1 MIPGKPDKYCF
12 PCITSP
18 YNIQI
23 YLISEGRSKPVKTVC
38 TNGFQSI
45 LTMFQGKHC
54 YVPNPGAAGRAV
66 VVEMHQARRQLLAPD
81 LSSAAGQMAGMQ
93 LLAPLRCKYSGLR
106 LPVESAYYI
115 LTVLSLI
122 QPKLHLHIL
131 LIICTLLTS
140 WANQDQGILC
150 LCISFLQR
158 TPLDNQG
165 IYQTSGDYG

>member
-12 PCITSP
+12 PCISSP

-23 YLISEGRSKPVKTVC
+23 YLISEGRSKPIKTVC

-54 YVPNPGAAGRAV
+54 YVPKPGAAGRAV

-93 LLAPLRCKYSGLR
+93 LLAPLRCKYWGYGCQLSQPTTSSLY
-106 LPVESAYYI
+106 SASSSQNSAF
-115 LTVLSLI
+115 TFCS
-122 QPKLHLHIL
+122 
-131 LIICTLLTS
+131 
-140 WANQDQGILC
+140 
-150 LCISFLQR
+150 
-158 TPLDNQG
+158 
-165 IYQTSGDYG
+165 